1 MEGINWSA
9 MKFGLDL
16 VSTIGCILLFIWTM
30 IQRRQKDNSKDIGQL
45 VQRHQD
51 LDKRV
56 QKLENSQALLA
67 THEDVSRIKSELSRL
82 REKTESMNHIL
93 SLLHDH
99 LLNNKGD

>member
-16 VSTIGCILLFIWTM
+16 VSTVAVFLLFIWTM
-30 IQRRQKDNSKDIGQL
+30 IKRRQDGNSVDIKE
-45 VQRHQD
+45 

-67 THEDVSRIKSELSRL
+67 THEDVSRIKSEISRL

-99 LLNNKGD
+99 LLNKKGE